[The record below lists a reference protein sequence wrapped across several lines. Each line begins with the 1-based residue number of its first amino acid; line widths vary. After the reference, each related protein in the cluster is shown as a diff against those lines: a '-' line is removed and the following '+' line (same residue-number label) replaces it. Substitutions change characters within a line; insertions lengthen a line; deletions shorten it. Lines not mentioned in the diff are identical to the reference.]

1 MKRATGP
8 VVKDVVLIGAG
19 HAHVQVLR
27 RFGMEPLEGV
37 RFTLITRE
45 VHTPYSGMLP
55 GLVAGHYSFDEAHI
69 DSGPLCRFAGARLY
83 QDEVTGIDLAGKRIL
98 CRGRPA
104 VPYDV
109 LSIDIGSTPNTAAV
123 PGAAEHCIPVKPI
136 DGFLARFENMLR
148 RVRDRP
154 GKTRIAVVGS
164 GAGGVELMLSV
175 AQRIRDGLAAAG
187 LAPEKAEFV
196 LVAGSQSILPKF
208 PPAFRQRFER
218 LFAHRNI
225 DVVLGSR
232 VAEVGHGSL
241 RLEDGRQVEADE
253 ILWTTQ
259 AAAPRWL
266 RDTGLT
272 LDPGGFISVDSRL
285 RAVGHTDVFAAGDV
299 ASFIPRA
306 LPKSGVYAVR
316 AGPVLADN
324 IRRLLTGSELRPF
337 RPQADAMYIVSTGDA
352 YAVGTKWGIAF
363 AGASGLAAQGLDR
376 PQVHGPVQ
384 RASGNGHGRPWPC
397 IEARGQSRSPGDL
410 GDRNALRR
418 MRRQGGLHRPDAST
432 WNASP
437 LRARRRAGRARRAG
451 RCSGR
456 GYWRET
462 PERAHGRLFPQHRR
476 RPYIFGKIAANHA
489 LGDIFAMGAE
499 PQSALAI
506 ATVPY
511 GLEFKVEAD
520 LSAMMAGAN
529 EILAEVGCALV
540 GGHTS
545 EGAEL
550 SLGFAVNGLVER
562 DRFLRKGGMQPG
574 DALVLTKPIGTGT
587 LLAAD
592 MRGKAKGRWVMKALA
607 HMTQS
612 NRRAAEVLSLH
623 GVHAATDVTG
633 FGLLGHLVE
642 MTKASG
648 VDAEIDLD
656 AIPVLEGARETVAS
670 GVFSSLQPQNVRL
683 RRAIR
688 DLEVAAL
695 SAGFPL
701 LFDPQT
707 AGGLLASLPEANAA
721 ACVSALRDGGLHR
734 GKRHRP
740 NSRTVRISRADL
752 GDHERACRRHARS
765 RVSDGGRT
773 IIESIQRCS
782 PVPDGAD
789 KRLHGVGCLAFP
801 DTRDLLCASRLQP
814 DPCGRQL
821 ARRPG
826 RADRAERRHLG
837 HPCPDRLHVVRGN
850 AVEASALLRR

>member
-1 MKRATGP
+1 
-8 VVKDVVLIGAG
+8 
-19 HAHVQVLR
+19 
-27 RFGMEPLEGV
+27 
-37 RFTLITRE
+37 
-45 VHTPYSGMLP
+45 
-55 GLVAGHYSFDEAHI
+55 
-69 DSGPLCRFAGARLY
+69 
-83 QDEVTGIDLAGKRIL
+83 
-98 CRGRPA
+98 
-104 VPYDV
+104 
-109 LSIDIGSTPNTAAV
+109 
-123 PGAAEHCIPVKPI
+123 
-136 DGFLARFENMLR
+136 
-148 RVRDRP
+148 
-154 GKTRIAVVGS
+154 
-164 GAGGVELMLSV
+164 
-175 AQRIRDGLAAAG
+175 
-187 LAPEKAEFV
+187 
-196 LVAGSQSILPKF
+196 
-208 PPAFRQRFER
+208 
-218 LFAHRNI
+218 
-225 DVVLGSR
+225 
-232 VAEVGHGSL
+232 
-241 RLEDGRQVEADE
+241 
-253 ILWTTQ
+253 
-259 AAAPRWL
+259 L

-272 LDPGGFISVDSRL
+272 LDPGGFISVDSHL

-299 ASFIPRA
+299 ASFMPRA

-363 AGASGLAAQGLDR
+363 AGAGVWRLKDWIDR
-376 PQVHGPVQ
+376 RFMDRFNALPEMDTAVHGPASKLADKAALQEISAIAMRCGGCGAKVGSTVLT
-384 RASGNGHGRPWPC
+384 RALGTLRPFERDDVLVGLDAPDDAAVVDTGGR
-397 IEARGQSRSPGDL
+397 RLSVHTVDYFRSIVD
-410 GDRNALRR
+410 D
-418 MRRQGGLHRPDAST
+418 
-432 WNASP
+432 
-437 LRARRRAGRARRAG
+437 
-451 RCSGR
+451 
-456 GYWRET
+456 
-462 PERAHGRLFPQHRR
+462 
-476 RPYIFGKIAANHA
+476 PYIFGKIAANHA

-511 GLEFKVEAD
+511 GLESKVEAD

-721 ACVSALRDGGLHR
+721 ACVSALREAGY
-734 GKRHRP
+734 
-740 NSRTVRISRADL
+740 
-752 GDHERACRRHARS
+752 
-765 RVSDGGRT
+765 
-773 IIESIQRCS
+773 
-782 PVPDGAD
+782 
-789 KRLHGVGCLAFP
+789 
-801 DTRDLLCASRLQP
+801 
-814 DPCGRQL
+814 
-821 ARRPG
+821 
-826 RADRAERRHLG
+826 
-837 HPCPDRLHVVRGN
+837 
-850 AVEASALLRR
+850 VEASIIGRIHEPSGFLEPISVTTSAPAGVMREAEFQTGDERS